1 LAHFVTS
8 GITEHVETLGVLF
21 VVVVVSLARA
31 TEAPQQI
38 TTKKE
43 KKYIFLFDG
52 TIVFARAREDERER
66 EEREREAGKREK
78 LELNSVSFFPHA
90 ISSYANA
97 LNRTTDRVSSTTVAK
112 EIRIKYATTNR
123 NKYKERGRENKSLAL
138 AYRAFVIVVRV
149 VVARAADEACRC
161 VFLLSRQTK

>member
-1 LAHFVTS
+1 MVPS
-8 GITEHVETLGVLF
+8 
-21 VVVVVSLARA
+21 SSRARVK
-31 TEAPQQI
+31 TRE
-38 TTKKE
+38 KE
-43 KKYIFLFDG
+43 KRK
-52 TIVFARAREDERER
+52 RE
-66 EEREREAGKREK
+66 REK

-149 VVARAADEACRC
+149 VVARAVDEACRC